1 MYVVKLTTDLI
12 KNYKMKK
19 TVILL
24 SSLAIVM
31 SSCVSKKKYAELE
44 QQYQDTKGNLQK
56 TTLEKQELEA
66 KFAKI
71 EKRVENY
78 NEKINSL
85 KSYNSS
91 LKEENNVK
99 LDMIGNTA
107 VISNSMKEKMRATL
121 KNVDLAELANAKT
134 LKDSMNLAIAYN
146 LKKSIDT
153 SKLENS
159 DDVNI
164 DIDQTVVMISVA
176 DNLLFNTASYN
187 VKRKAYKLIEQLA
200 NVINSEPSMDVMIE
214 GHTDSRT
221 INNEVIQD
229 NWDLSVK
236 RATSI
241 VRLLEKKY
249 KVAPNRLIAA
259 GRGSSVPLVENNTA
273 KNRARNRRTR
283 IVILP
288 NLDKFFGLMAEEQT
302 LNP

>member
-1 MYVVKLTTDLI
+1 
-12 KNYKMKK
+12 MKK

-85 KSYNSS
+85 KNYNSS

-99 LDMIGNTA
+99 LDMIGKTA
-107 VISNSMKEKMRATL
+107 VISNSMKEKMRETL
-121 KNVDLAELANAKT
+121 KNVDQAELANAKT

-146 LKKSIDT
+146 LKKSINT
-153 SKLENS
+153 SELENV
-159 DDVNI
+159 DDINI

-176 DNLLFNTASYN
+176 DNLLFNTASYR
-187 VKRKAYKLIEQLA
+187 VKRKAHKLIKQLA
-200 NVINSEPSMDVMIE
+200 DVINSEPSMDVMIE

-221 INNEVIQD
+221 INNAVVQD

-249 KVAPNRLIAA
+249 NVEGNRLIAA
-259 GRGSSVPLVENNTA
+259 GRGSSVPLVENTSA

>member
-1 MYVVKLTTDLI
+1 
-12 KNYKMKK
+12 MKK

-121 KNVDLAELANAKT
+121 KNVDPAELANAKT

>member
-1 MYVVKLTTDLI
+1 MR
-12 KNYKMKK
+12 K

-24 SSLAIVM
+24 SSLALVM

-56 TTLEKQELEA
+56 TTLEKQQLEA

-85 KSYNSS
+85 KDYNAS
-91 LKEENNVK
+91 LEEENSVK

-121 KNVDLAELANAKT
+121 KNVDPAELANAKT
-134 LKDSMNLAIAYN
+134 LKDSMDVAIAYN
-146 LKKSIDT
+146 LKKSINT
-153 SKLENS
+153 SDLENS

-164 DIDQTVVMISVA
+164 DIDQTVVMISVS
-176 DNLLFNTASYN
+176 DKLLFNTASYK
-187 VKRKAYKLIEQLA
+187 VKKKAYKLIEQLA

-221 INNEVIQD
+221 INNAVVQD

-249 KVAPNRLIAA
+249 KVESNRLIAA

>member
-1 MYVVKLTTDLI
+1 MR
-12 KNYKMKK
+12 K

-24 SSLAIVM
+24 SSLALVM

-56 TTLEKQELEA
+56 TTLEKQQLEA

-85 KSYNSS
+85 KDYNAS
-91 LKEENNVK
+91 LEEENSVK

-121 KNVDLAELANAKT
+121 KNVDPAELANAKT
-134 LKDSMNLAIAYN
+134 LKDSMDVAIAYN
-146 LKKSIDT
+146 LKKSINT
-153 SKLENS
+153 SDLENS

-164 DIDQTVVMISVA
+164 DIDQTVVMISVS
-176 DNLLFNTASYN
+176 DKLLFNTASYK
-187 VKRKAYKLIEQLA
+187 VKKKAYKLIEQLA

-221 INNEVIQD
+221 INNAVVQD

-249 KVAPNRLIAA
+249 KVESNRLIAA
-259 GRGSSVPLVENNTA
+259 GRGSSVPLVENSTA

>member
-1 MYVVKLTTDLI
+1 MR
-12 KNYKMKK
+12 K

-24 SSLAIVM
+24 SSLALVM

-56 TTLEKQELEA
+56 TTLEKQQLEA

-78 NEKINSL
+78 NENTNSL
-85 KSYNSS
+85 KDYNAS
-91 LKEENNVK
+91 LEEENSVK

-121 KNVDLAELANAKT
+121 KNVDPAELANAKT
-134 LKDSMNLAIAYN
+134 LKDSMDVAIAYN
-146 LKKSIDT
+146 LKKSINT
-153 SKLENS
+153 SDLENS

-164 DIDQTVVMISVA
+164 DIDQTVVMISVS
-176 DNLLFNTASYN
+176 DKLLFNTASYK
-187 VKRKAYKLIEQLA
+187 VKKKAYKLIEQLA

-221 INNEVIQD
+221 INNAVVQD

-249 KVAPNRLIAA
+249 KVESNRLIAA